1 MHLRR
6 RPVMNKSV
14 RAFLALVIGAA
25 LAVMILLFQHMLDIR
40 REVSSVTLQLEESVS
55 SWKKINEDKEAL
67 QDTLKAAREELR
79 EAELTISECEIRE
92 KELIAEIEALEAELV
107 SLRSP

>member
-1 MHLRR
+1 
-6 RPVMNKSV
+6 MNKSV

-55 SWKKINEDKEAL
+55 SWSVEFVEVIKENGVYKKDDK
-67 QDTLKAAREELR
+67 DLKDKIK
-79 EAELTISECEIRE
+79 T
-92 KELIAEIEALEAELV
+92 
-107 SLRSP
+107 RS